1 MARVPQ
7 YRKGFPSNANTPRAP
22 WKVDP
27 ASTRRANCVQGHLSY
42 PGANIRH
49 STGVRS
55 GIATT
60 PGASETAIREYI
72 SRSYFVPS
80 KDHIGDAILELH
92 RRSNRTFLPGGLLF
106 VLYCS
111 TSIPDGGDFFFFSPV
126 VNRTTVKIHQTYNIS
141 LDKKRAFGDR

>member
-60 PGASETAIREYI
+60 PG
-72 SRSYFVPS
+72 
-80 KDHIGDAILELH
+80 DAILELH
-92 RRSNRTFLPGGLLF
+92 RRSNPTFLPGGLLF
-106 VLYCS
+106 VFYC
-111 TSIPDGGDFFFFSPV
+111 I

-141 LDKKRAFGDR
+141 LDKKRAFGDRTPTLVENAVKIIL